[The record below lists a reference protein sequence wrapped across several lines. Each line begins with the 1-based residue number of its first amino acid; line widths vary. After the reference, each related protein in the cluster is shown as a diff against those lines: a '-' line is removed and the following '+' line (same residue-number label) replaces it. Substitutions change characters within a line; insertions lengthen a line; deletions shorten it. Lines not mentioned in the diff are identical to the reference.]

1 MDAISHS
8 DWYNRPMAKKP
19 SLNSSPIPPSKKE
32 LLVLIDGH
40 ALVYR
45 AYHAFP
51 PLTTSDGELVN
62 AVYGFSRILLKVI
75 KDIQPKYIAVTF
87 DMGKPTFRHTA
98 FAGYKAQRKETP
110 TDLISQL
117 GRVREVVKTLN
128 IPTFGI
134 EGFEADDVI
143 GTIAKQICEKVKVI
157 IVTGDKDAFQLVN
170 DNKVTVY
177 TPSRQNED
185 AKEYTE
191 RDVEEKMGIPPSLI
205 VDYKALSGDPSDNIP
220 GVQGVGP
227 KTSVSLLQAFG
238 SLRGIY
244 EALKHSDTLTSEQKI
259 LLKEKLVQRLAD
271 GHESAIMSQK
281 LATIDTD
288 VPLNFK
294 LDDCSVSGYDKA
306 KITALFTKLGFK
318 SLINSLPSDE
328 FEQEVQE
335 MLF

>member
-1 MDAISHS
+1 MMASDPVEQMSMGALKQMVLPDGNNQRIVGFGAAINQS
-8 DWYNRPMAKKP
+8 
-19 SLNSSPIPPSKKE
+19 
-32 LLVLIDGH
+32 
-40 ALVYR
+40 R
-45 AYHAFP
+45 ARNQA
-51 PLTTSDGELVN
+51 
-62 AVYGFSRILLKVI
+62 
-75 KDIQPKYIAVTF
+75 
-87 DMGKPTFRHTA
+87 
-98 FAGYKAQRKETP
+98 
-110 TDLISQL
+110 
-117 GRVREVVKTLN
+117 
-128 IPTFGI
+128 
-134 EGFEADDVI
+134 
-143 GTIAKQICEKVKVI
+143 
-157 IVTGDKDAFQLVN
+157 
-170 DNKVTVY
+170 
-177 TPSRQNED
+177 
-185 AKEYTE
+185 
-191 RDVEEKMGIPPSLI
+191 EKMGIPPSLI

-244 EALKHSDTLTSEQKI
+244 EALKHPDTLTPEQKT

-294 LDDCSVSGYDKA
+294 LDDCCVSGYDKA